1 GRFETGVDVSAQ
13 HPIREEDLELLALG
27 VIDGEECRDL
37 RAHIASC
44 AECAGN
50 FAAAQGRV
58 ALFAFAAPPQNPSSG
73 ARERLLEK
81 IRAEEA
87 PATESRSGKFASSA
101 GHPAIRWW
109 NSFWIPA
116 TAILAVATILLW
128 VNDRRMDDQL
138 QKMRETEQM
147 FEQEMHRQRE
157 LVSFFSA
164 GDTKAVSLSPK
175 AKSSSDWARLSYNAR
190 MGMVCY
196 TGDLPAPPPDKEYQ
210 MWIVP
215 MVGSPISAGAF
226 MPAAFNKGH
235 MCMAKMPQGI
245 TCKDFG
251 VTIEPMGGMPYP
263 TGRVVLA
270 SAP

>member
-1 GRFETGVDVSAQ
+1 MSAQ

-81 IRAEEA
+81 IRAE
-87 PATESRSGKFASSA
+87 KASIAKTPSEKLTLSA
-101 GHPAIRWW
+101 ARPAIRWW

-116 TAILAVATILLW
+116 TAILAIATVLLW
-128 VNDRRMDDQL
+128 INDRRMDDQL
-138 QKMRETEQM
+138 QRMREAEQM
-147 FEQEMHRQRE
+147 FEGEMQHQRA
-157 LVSFFSA
+157 LVSLLAA
-164 GDTKAVSLSPK
+164 GDTKAVSLSSTQK
-175 AKSSSDWARLSYNAR
+175 ISNDWARVHYNSR

-196 TGDLPAPPPDKEYQ
+196 TGDLPAPPPHKEYE

-215 MVGSPISAGAF
+215 MVGNPISAGAF
-226 MPAAFNKGH
+226 MPASFNKGRA
-235 MCMAKMPQGI
+235 CIAKMPEGV
-245 TCKDFG
+245 TCKSFA
-251 VTIEPMGGMPYP
+251 VTIEPMGGTSRP
-263 TGRVVLA
+263 TGPEVLSGA
-270 SAP
+270 EF